1 MKNDNEM
8 RISRMTNFKCQST
21 NVPFHRNE
29 NPRNQ
34 NGKIQMPNVKFR
46 YWDFPTRTVSGRVE
60 INLLR

>member
-1 MKNDNEM
+1 MKNGDEM

-34 NGKIQMPNVKFR
+34 NGKIQMPNVKFY
-46 YWDFPTRTVSGRVE
+46 YWDFDICYFNFD
-60 INLLR
+60 INRLR

>member
-1 MKNDNEM
+1 MKKGDEM
-8 RISRMTNFKCQST
+8 RIGRMTNFKCQST

-34 NGKIQMPNVKFR
+34 NGKIKMSNVKFC
-46 YWDFPTRTVSGRVE
+46 YFNFS